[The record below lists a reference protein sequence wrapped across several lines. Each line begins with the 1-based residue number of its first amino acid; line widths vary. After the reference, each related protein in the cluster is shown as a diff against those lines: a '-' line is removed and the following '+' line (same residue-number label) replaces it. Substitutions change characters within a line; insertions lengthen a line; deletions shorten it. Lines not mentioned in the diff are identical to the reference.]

1 MATKAQNN
9 ETRKVNKLRYAE
21 YYGQQP
27 ILDGLY
33 ADSKDGRIFKN
44 LMPLILSQ
52 KNILQAYR
60 TMKGNKGSHT
70 PGTDALT
77 IENIEAMEAKALCT
91 EVKRRLGNYQ
101 PSPVRR
107 KEIPKPNGK
116 TRPLGI
122 PCIWDRLIQQ
132 CILQILEPIC
142 EAKFSDN
149 SYGFR
154 PLRSAENAIAAE
166 MRLINQSKLHFVV
179 EVDIKSF
186 FDEVN
191 HAKLM
196 RQIWAMGIRDKK
208 LISVI
213 RAILTAP
220 IRMPDGS
227 LIHPQKGT
235 PQGGILSP
243 LLANIV
249 LNELDHWIDGQWL
262 ENPVTE
268 SYSSHVSKS
277 GGPNKGNAYRA
288 MKKTNLK
295 EMRII
300 RYADDVRIL
309 CRTRNQANRAAEAVK
324 LWLNER
330 LCLQVSEEKTRV
342 VNVKKHYT
350 EFLGFKL
357 RTERKKGKLV
367 VQSHICDKAKG
378 KIATMAK
385 EQVKRIQRP
394 VNSGEQ
400 VKEICK
406 YNAMVRGWHNYYE
419 IATQVSCDF
428 AEITWQVSRAVQN
441 RLKLVI
447 SKSGSMGKKSKDY
460 EKHGKSSQLRYIGE
474 QWILPLAYVQCRNP
488 MCKRREASIYTTEGK
503 ELVHKE
509 LAIQGRAIMEQ
520 MARNPV
526 PDRSVEYSDNRVSLF
541 AAQRGRCSVTG
552 RPFLSTDEVHC
563 HHIKPAH
570 AGGGDKYQNLT
581 LVRDDVHRLIH
592 ATRQDTINAYMQKLK
607 LNPEQIAK
615 LNNLRCKAGC
625 EPVQ

>member
-186 FDEVN
+186 
-191 HAKLM
+191 
-196 RQIWAMGIRDKK
+196 
-208 LISVI
+208 
-213 RAILTAP
+213 
-220 IRMPDGS
+220 
-227 LIHPQKGT
+227 
-235 PQGGILSP
+235 
-243 LLANIV
+243 
-249 LNELDHWIDGQWL
+249 
-262 ENPVTE
+262 
-268 SYSSHVSKS
+268 
-277 GGPNKGNAYRA
+277 
-288 MKKTNLK
+288 
-295 EMRII
+295 
-300 RYADDVRIL
+300 
-309 CRTRNQANRAAEAVK
+309 
-324 LWLNER
+324 
-330 LCLQVSEEKTRV
+330 
-342 VNVKKHYT
+342 
-350 EFLGFKL
+350 
-357 RTERKKGKLV
+357 
-367 VQSHICDKAKG
+367 
-378 KIATMAK
+378 
-385 EQVKRIQRP
+385 
-394 VNSGEQ
+394 
-400 VKEICK
+400 
-406 YNAMVRGWHNYYE
+406 
-419 IATQVSCDF
+419 
-428 AEITWQVSRAVQN
+428 
-441 RLKLVI
+441 
-447 SKSGSMGKKSKDY
+447 
-460 EKHGKSSQLRYIGE
+460 
-474 QWILPLAYVQCRNP
+474 
-488 MCKRREASIYTTEGK
+488 
-503 ELVHKE
+503 
-509 LAIQGRAIMEQ
+509 
-520 MARNPV
+520 
-526 PDRSVEYSDNRVSLF
+526 
-541 AAQRGRCSVTG
+541 
-552 RPFLSTDEVHC
+552 LSTDEVHC
-563 HHIKPAH
+563 HHIKPVH

-592 ATRQDTINAYMQKLK
+592 ATRQDTMPQLLAGIVKRHL
-607 LNPEQIAK
+607 
-615 LNNLRCKAGC
+615 LR
-625 EPVQ
+625 